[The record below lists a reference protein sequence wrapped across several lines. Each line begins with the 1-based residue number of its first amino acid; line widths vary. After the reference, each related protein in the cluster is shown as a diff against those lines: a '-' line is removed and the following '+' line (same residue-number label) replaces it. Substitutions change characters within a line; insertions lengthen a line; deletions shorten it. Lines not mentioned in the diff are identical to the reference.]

1 MRLSGGATRTES
13 SVVDGDRGDAL
24 DVISVAV
31 IATVLQASAAKL
43 AT

>member
-1 MRLSGGATRTES
+1 VALPEQKV
-13 SVVDGDRGDAL
+13 VVDGDRGDAL